1 MTCPDCQRSAPAQA
15 WHPLAGIEWMRDEGA
30 GTIDVVLPLERAPRF
45 PDLCVACGEE
55 PSQRLTLVIRASR
68 GGDWLR
74 VWGGGGRRLRLEVPC
89 CERCAGR
96 VRWLPRLRTG
106 LGWLVFLG
114 AGLATLVIA
123 RERGARV
130 FGVSADD
137 VASHAAFKAKYRL
150 DFPLLADV
158 DHALS
163 DAVGVWGPQTVRGHT
178 FEGIARTTFI
188 VRDGIVTEVF
198 EDVSVM
204 GHAERLLAAL

>member
-1 MTCPDCQRSAPAQA
+1 MLSPGD
-15 WHPLAGIEWMRDEGA
+15 
-30 GTIDVVLPLERAPRF
+30 RF
-45 PDLCVACGEE
+45 PAFELLDDAGERHTQADLRGTVIVYFYPKDDTPGCTKQAC
-55 PSQRLTLVIRASR
+55 SFR
-68 GGDWLR
+68 D
-74 VWGGGGRRLRLEVPC
+74 
-89 CERCAGR
+89 AGAA
-96 VRWLPRLRTG
+96 
-106 LGWLVFLG
+106 F
-114 AGLATLVIA
+114 